1 MVSINYKKYFRQKY
15 LKSISEDYVKHYTVS
30 GFDKMNFSFFKKNEK
45 YLIKEISDDLLY
57 DKYKFTRY
65 KEKLIVKNRYSLPR
79 CISIPTI
86 KDRIVLKMILSILE
100 KYFYE
105 IPKIKIPHEQ
115 IKTLKRELNKK
126 TYDSYLKI
134 DIKDFFNSINHEK
147 LFKMLSKNIKT
158 KKIIKLIQNAV
169 ENPTGNESVNKKGVP
184 QGISIS
190 NFLAHIYISNL
201 DTLYMN
207 QKNFFYLRYVD
218 DIIILCNQN
227 DSVDISNRIQK
238 DLRDL
243 ELSINEDKY
252 QISSLKQKKR
262 ENPLNFLGYSFF
274 EDENRNIITTIN
286 EVSVL
291 KYEQR
296 VVNLLNKIK
305 KDPASKSV
313 RKTVFELNK
322 LITGSITREFDF
334 GLKKTKRYGWLLY
347 FSQMNDLQL
356 LFKLDNLVKKKVK
369 SIKKK
374 NPNIEEY
381 IVQNVENKVKS
392 FVKAYFEITYNFI
405 GTTYLFDPDALDKNQ
420 RRVFLEETLGYPN
433 SQLRVMDDGQI
444 EKFFF
449 RNVYKKIHTEYRDL
463 IEVMSLY

>member
-1 MVSINYKKYFRQKY
+1 M
-15 LKSISEDYVKHYTVS
+15 
-30 GFDKMNFSFFKKNEK
+30 
-45 YLIKEISDDLLY
+45 
-57 DKYKFTRY
+57 
-65 KEKLIVKNRYSLPR
+65 PR

-374 NPNIEEY
+374 IPI
-381 IVQNVENKVKS
+381 
-392 FVKAYFEITYNFI
+392 
-405 GTTYLFDPDALDKNQ
+405 LKN
-420 RRVFLEETLGYPN
+420 TLCK
-433 SQLRVMDDGQI
+433 M
-444 EKFFF
+444 
-449 RNVYKKIHTEYRDL
+449 
-463 IEVMSLY
+463 

>member
-252 QISSLKQKKR
+252 QISSLKQK
-262 ENPLNFLGYSFF
+262 N
-274 EDENRNIITTIN
+274 
-286 EVSVL
+286 
-291 KYEQR
+291 
-296 VVNLLNKIK
+296 
-305 KDPASKSV
+305 V
-313 RKTVFELNK
+313 RIL
-322 LITGSITREFDF
+322 
-334 GLKKTKRYGWLLY
+334 
-347 FSQMNDLQL
+347 
-356 LFKLDNLVKKKVK
+356 
-369 SIKKK
+369 
-374 NPNIEEY
+374 
-381 IVQNVENKVKS
+381 
-392 FVKAYFEITYNFI
+392 
-405 GTTYLFDPDALDKNQ
+405 
-420 RRVFLEETLGYPN
+420 
-433 SQLRVMDDGQI
+433 
-444 EKFFF
+444 
-449 RNVYKKIHTEYRDL
+449 
-463 IEVMSLY
+463 